1 MTWIQN
7 YYQKLINFK
16 NELVKM
22 SNIIEKIEKK

>member
-16 NELVKM
+16 NELG
-22 SNIIEKIEKK
+22 NIIEKIEKNFQ